1 MKYTQKL
8 PDDSVNISKNNI
20 FTDTIKFLVS
30 IFLIILVSYAL
41 LLALSNIIINNLTF
55 EQEKKL
61 LTFVD
66 FDFSLAKE
74 NKKLTKIL
82 DDLKS
87 CSNIKNDL
95 SVKVMKDEEENA
107 FALPGGTIVVTSKL
121 LENIKS
127 DNELYFVLGHEI
139 GHYLNKDHLKNLGN
153 SIILMVLSFL
163 LPSDIDYISN
173 MSFQI
178 TSSSNSKEH
187 ELKADEIG
195 LELMYC
201 SLKNV
206 DFATNFFERLKS
218 KYSKFEYMLATHPHP
233 KSRIENIKQLITNKQ
248 YIKRD

>member
-20 FTDTIKFLVS
+20 LIDTIKFLVS
-30 IFLIILVSYAL
+30 IFLIILVSYGF

-66 FDFSLAKE
+66 FDFSIAKE

-82 DDLKS
+82 NDLKS
-87 CSNIKNDL
+87 CSNIKNDFT
-95 SVKVMKDEEENA
+95 VKVMKDEEENA

-139 GHYLNKDHLKNLGN
+139 GHYVNKDHLKNLGN
-153 SIILMVLSFL
+153 SIILMALSFL

-173 MSFQI
+173 MSFHI

-187 ELKADEIG
+187 ELKADEVG

-201 SLKNV
+201 SIKNV
-206 DFATNFFERLKS
+206 DFATNFFERLKN
-218 KYSKFEYMLATHPHP
+218 KHSKFEYMLATHPHP
-233 KSRIENIKQLITNKQ
+233 KSRIKNIKQLITNNQ
-248 YIKRD
+248 YIK